1 MDLIKQYKDILNEK
15 RNDYYQ
21 YLFLL
26 LLFTVL
32 PMLQVV
38 NQLKLFIGV
47 FLYHQKSSKK
57 FECKKNELIP
67 DENIYKVKL
76 DEKIIMKNLQ
86 IFSSGGKENG
96 FVFDCTNKQK
106 STMKD

>member
-1 MDLIKQYKDILNEK
+1 MHCLVSKKNNTQEFDCQPYPKINHNNMDLIKQYKDILNEK

-38 NQLKLFIGV
+38 NQLKLFIRV
-47 FLYHQKSSKK
+47 SLYLWKSSKK
-57 FECKKNELIP
+57 N
-67 DENIYKVKL
+67 
-76 DEKIIMKNLQ
+76 
-86 IFSSGGKENG
+86 
-96 FVFDCTNKQK
+96 
-106 STMKD
+106 